1 MDFVVVQEAF
11 PSRHLAVPAVGD
23 GFHDGSFAAT
33 PQPDFV
39 GQVRAC
45 ALYALAFVAV
55 ADEAVGGRAVEDGV
69 AAFGTFFIV
78 RRTGEG
84 KYVVGGIFHAFLTQ
98 GWPPRRHDADAAFG
112 DGLLDLLGR
121 TAPQPVV
128 VGEVGEAGLAFGIR
142 AVALDAVGVEQ
153 VFAETLSLRVCRD
166 LFHRHIGKFAVYGR
180 KLGVGILH
188 FFFILVGAGPTYCT
202 FVVAQAGIDI

>member
-1 MDFVVVQEAF
+1 M
-11 PSRHLAVPAVGD
+11 
-23 GFHDGSFAAT
+23 
-33 PQPDFV
+33 
-39 GQVRAC
+39 
-45 ALYALAFVAV
+45 

-84 KYVVGGIFHAFLTQ
+84 EYVVGGIFHAFLTQ
-98 GWPPRRHDADAAFG
+98 GRPPRRHDADAAFG

-153 VFAETLSLRVCRD
+153 VFTETLSLRVCRD

-188 FFFILVGAGPTYCT
+188 FFFILVGAGPAYCA
-202 FVVAQAGIDI
+202 FVVAQTGIDIQIADTEQPNQDIEVEPPTRQGVVVFLDAVPVVARGFHIFALGRHFHFVLR